1 MSRELYRIEEAYKQQ
16 LLNEGIIWDGVKWV
30 WNKIANGV
38 KKVYN
43 DSQKPRATIKR
54 DDKQST
60 SSNSSKSNK
69 IDYLTDLS
77 DSAVYRLLDNAEI
90 DNPRYDKAN
99 FTKLLGQNGYYWC
112 ALVQDGKALAI
123 CAILPHNPYY
133 GCYFLNEIQSLRKGY
148 GKILFEKVIQ
158 QFKAV
163 WLTSD
168 YTANDSLNDY
178 YRHSGLFNEMMVR
191 DKNGI
196 RHNIFY
202 TRFVNESRL
211 KEYILATFSQ

>member
-30 WNKIANGV
+30 WKKIANGV

-43 DSQKPRATIKR
+43 DSKKPSAPIRNNI
-54 DDKQST
+54 QST
-60 SSNSSKSNK
+60 PLKSNK

-77 DSAVYRLLDNAEI
+77 DSAVYRLLDNADI

-148 GKILFEKVIQ
+148 GRTLFENVIQ

-178 YRHSGLFNEMMVR
+178 YRHSGMFNEMTVR
-191 DKNGI
+191 DKKGV
-196 RHNIFY
+196 RHHIFY

>member
-43 DSQKPRATIKR
+43 DSKKPSATTRNNI
-54 DDKQST
+54 QST
-60 SSNSSKSNK
+60 PSKSNK

-77 DSAVYRLLDNAEI
+77 DSAVYRLLDNADI

-148 GKILFEKVIQ
+148 GKTLFENVIQ

-178 YRHSGLFNEMMVR
+178 YRHSGMFNEMTVR
-191 DKNGI
+191 DKKGV
-196 RHNIFY
+196 RHHIFY

-211 KEYILATFSQ
+211 KEYILAAFSQ

>member
-30 WNKIANGV
+30 WNKITNGV

-43 DSQKPRATIKR
+43 DSNKPSATTHNNI
-54 DDKQST
+54 QST
-60 SSNSSKSNK
+60 PSKSNK

-77 DSAVYRLLDNAEI
+77 DSAVYRLLDNADI

-148 GKILFEKVIQ
+148 GKTLFENVIQ

-168 YTANDSLNDY
+168 YTASDSLNDY
-178 YRHSGLFNEMMVR
+178 YRHSGMFNELTVR
-191 DKNGI
+191 DKKGV

-211 KEYILATFSQ
+211 KEYVLSAFNQ

>member
-30 WNKIANGV
+30 WKKIANSV

-43 DSQKPRATIKR
+43 DSKKPTTSTRNNR
-54 DDKQST
+54 QST
-60 SSNSSKSNK
+60 LPKTDK
-69 IDYLTDLS
+69 IEYLTDLS

-90 DNPRYDKAN
+90 DNPRYNKAN

-123 CAILPHNPYY
+123 CAIQPHSPYY

-148 GKILFEKVIQ
+148 GKTLFEKVIQ

-163 WLTSD
+163 WFTSD
-168 YTANDSLNDY
+168 YTASDSLNDY
-178 YRHSGLFNEMMVR
+178 YRHSGLFNEITVR
-191 DKNGI
+191 GKNGV

-211 KEYILATFSQ
+211 KEYVLATFSQ

>member
-30 WNKIANGV
+30 WKKIANGV

-43 DSQKPRATIKR
+43 DSKR
-54 DDKQST
+54 TPTTTRNNIQPT
-60 SSNSSKSNK
+60 PSKSNK

-77 DSAVYRLLDNAEI
+77 DSAVYRLLDNADI
-90 DNPRYDKAN
+90 DNPRYNKAN

-148 GKILFEKVIQ
+148 GKTLFEKVIQ

-163 WLTSD
+163 WFTSD
-168 YTANDSLNDY
+168 YTASDSLNDY
-178 YRHSGLFNEMMVR
+178 YRHSGMFNEMSVR
-191 DKNGI
+191 DKNG
-196 RHNIFY
+196 RKHNIFY